1 MADTA
6 ETIRRRIEHYR
17 GLLAQGISADVARMY
32 LEQIAKDHA
41 ALRDLGEE
49 YRSEGDPP
57 PQRPS
62 R

>member
-17 GLLAQGISADVARMY
+17 GLLAQGVATDLARMY
-32 LEQIAKDHA
+32 LDQIAKDHA
-41 ALRDLGEE
+41 ALRELGETG
-49 YRSEGDPP
+49 RPAGQQPL
-57 PQRPS
+57 QRPS